1 MRRTPYRII
10 IHQNVNVN
18 SNYMEKLGSTIVS
31 YLSELEYLN
40 QKRDNPLFF
49 TCPYTGASGSIDK
62 LWLEHG
68 YINSKEDLIG
78 KINRCIY
85 DFSLSTFHN
94 PSIII
99 IHPETFENNIKWML
113 FGNETCARYD
123 EQGKFYFQ
131 GIRFIRST
139 DIDRNDI
146 KVY

>member
-68 YINSKEDLIG
+68 YLCFKEDFLS
-78 KINRCIY
+78 KIYTAINNY
-85 DFSLSTFHN
+85 VENTFSY
-94 PSIII
+94 PSILL
-99 IHPETFENNIKWML
+99 IHPETFEKIFNDPHLKCDSKNMKDMFLKEVQIIRTEDVQQNEIK
-113 FGNETCARYD
+113 AY
-123 EQGKFYFQ
+123 
-131 GIRFIRST
+131 
-139 DIDRNDI
+139 
-146 KVY
+146 